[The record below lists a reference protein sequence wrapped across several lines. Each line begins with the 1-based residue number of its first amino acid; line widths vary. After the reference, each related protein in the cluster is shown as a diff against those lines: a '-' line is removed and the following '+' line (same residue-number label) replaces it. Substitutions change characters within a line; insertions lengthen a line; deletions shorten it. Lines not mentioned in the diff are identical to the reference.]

1 MPVNPLMILPFIAM
15 LLAMA
20 VLPYTSRRWWEKN
33 YLWLSLALAMVP
45 VAYYLIVLREPSR
58 MAQTAQEYF
67 SFIVLLGSL
76 FIVAGGIHIRI
87 KGKSTPLTNLFLLAA
102 GACASNVLGTTGA
115 SMVLIRPYLRVNEY
129 RWRPYHVVFF
139 IFLVSNI
146 GGGLTPVGD
155 PPLFLGYLK
164 GVPFFWIMG
173 SVWPVWLAAT
183 GGLLAAFY
191 VIDRYSFRRF
201 ESSPRGI
208 PASDLHEEGA
218 LEGLHNLFFLA
229 VIVGSVFVSGV
240 PLLREALMIGAA
252 AGSWLTTDRAIRRR
266 NGFDLLPLKEV
277 AVLFFGIFATMVPAL
292 DYLELHARASGL
304 TTPGQF
310 FWLTGLL
317 SSVLD
322 NAPTYLNSLSV
333 LSGTFVGNAGGVGAA
348 MPLLL
353 ELGGG
358 VFIAAISVGAV
369 FFGAATYIGNGPNL
383 MVKSLADRM
392 GAPAPSFGVYI
403 LKYSLPVL
411 GPLFLILWLLF
422 FS

>member
-1 MPVNPLMILPFIAM
+1 MPVSPLMILPFVAM

-20 VLPYTSRRWWEKN
+20 VLPFTSKRWWEKN
-33 YLWLSLALAMVP
+33 YLWISLALAMVP
-45 VAYYLIVLREPSR
+45 VAYYLFVLREPSR

-87 KGKSTPLTNLFLLAA
+87 RGKSTPLTNLLMLAA
-102 GACASNVLGTTGA
+102 GACASNILGTTGA
-115 SMVLIRPYLRVNEY
+115 SMVLIRPYLRVNAY
-129 RWRPYHVVFF
+129 RLRPYHVVFF

-164 GVPFFWIMG
+164 GIPFFWIMG
-173 SVWPVWLAAT
+173 SVWPVWLTAT
-183 GGLLAAFY
+183 GGLLAVFY
-191 VIDRYSFRRF
+191 IIDRFSFTRF
-201 ESSPRGI
+201 EGSPRGV
-208 PASDLHEEGA
+208 PASDLHEKGA
-218 LEGLHNLFFLA
+218 LEGLHNLFYLA

-240 PLLREALMIGAA
+240 PLLREVLMIGAA

-292 DYLELHARASGL
+292 DYLELHARSSGL
-304 TTPGQF
+304 ATPGQF
-310 FWLTGLL
+310 FWLTGIL

-322 NAPTYLNSLSV
+322 NAPTYLNALSV
-333 LSGTFVGNAGGVGAA
+333 LGG
-348 MPLLL
+348 MF
-353 ELGGG
+353 GGG
-358 VFIAAISVGAV
+358 GGSAGAPMSLLIAHAGEFIRAISVGAV

-392 GAPAPSFGVYI
+392 GVQTPSFLGYI

-411 GPLFLILWLLF
+411 GPLFIILWLLF
-422 FS
+422 FT